1 MGHRVGK
8 DLYRELH
15 RKIDGLSMRAPW
27 NETFYAIV
35 KELYS
40 EEEANVI
47 VKMPYGLSPLKRI
60 ALLSG
65 KDEKR
70 LSEMLKGLASKG
82 LVIDIFRGDTAYYM
96 PSPMI
101 IGIFEF
107 TMMRTGNNFDV
118 KKMARLFH
126 EYLSSDN
133 SFYSA
138 NMSGGNMFSVLR
150 VIPHEEG
157 FRPEHAVEVLD
168 YEKARTIIENTKRF
182 GIGICSCRHE
192 KHHLDE
198 EACKVPLETCT
209 SFGFSADYLI
219 RNKLARKSTKSEML
233 ENLVQ
238 SRELG
243 LVLSADNIQKNV
255 QYMCHC
261 CACCCNYLAGL
272 SRWGYT
278 EAVIT
283 SSYLARPNDLECN
296 GCKICYIACPVRAI
310 KMEELIPPEPKR
322 KRKPIVNENWCI
334 GCGVCTLKCKTKS
347 MHLVSRKQ
355 RVITPQDTFEK
366 TILQTLEK
374 GTLHNIIFDN
384 PNSVSQDFMRALVGG
399 FLRLSPVKK
408 ALVSNALRSRFLSA
422 MKYGVKSQGKDSLT
436 EV

>member
-8 DLYRELH
+8 SLYRELH

-27 NETFYAIV
+27 NETFHAIV

-40 EEEANVI
+40 EEEADVI

-65 KDEKR
+65 RDEKR
-70 LSEMLKGLASKG
+70 LSEVLNGLANKG
-82 LVIDIFRGDTAYYM
+82 LVIDICREDTAYYM
-96 PSPMI
+96 PSPMV

-107 TMMRTGNNFDV
+107 TMMRTGNDFDP
-118 KKMARLFH
+118 KKMAQLFH

-133 SFYSA
+133 SFYAA
-138 NMSGGNMFSVLR
+138 NMSGGNNFSVLR

-157 FRPEHAVEVLD
+157 FRLKDAVEVLD
-168 YEKARTIIENTKRF
+168 YEKARNIIENTKRF

-198 EACKVPLETCT
+198 KKCKVPLETCT
-209 SFGFSADYLI
+209 SFGFGVDYLV
-219 RNKLARKSTKSEML
+219 RNKLAREVTKSEML
-233 ENLVQ
+233 ESLAR

-243 LVLSADNIQKNV
+243 LVLSADNVQKNV
-255 QYMCHC
+255 QYICHC

-272 SRWGYT
+272 SKWGYT

-283 SSYLARPNDLECN
+283 SSYLARSDDSECN
-296 GCKICYIACPVRAI
+296 GCSICSTACPVKAI
-310 KMEELIPPEPKR
+310 KMEELTPPEPQR
-322 KRKPIVNENWCI
+322 KKKPIVNESWCI
-334 GCGVCTLKCKTKS
+334 GCGVCTLKCKTRS
-347 MHLVSRKQ
+347 MHLVPRKQ
-355 RVITPQDTFEK
+355 RVITPQGTFEK
-366 TILQTLEK
+366 TILQSLEK

-399 FLRLSPVKK
+399 FLRLNPVKK

-422 MKYGVKSQGKDSLT
+422 MKSGVKSQGKGWLT
-436 EV
+436 EM

>member
-8 DLYRELH
+8 NLYRELH

-27 NETFYAIV
+27 NETFHAIV

-40 EEEANVI
+40 EEEADVI

-70 LSEMLKGLASKG
+70 LSEVLNGLANKG
-82 LVIDIFRGDTAYYM
+82 LVIDIFREDTAYYM

-107 TMMRTGNNFDV
+107 TMMRTGNDFDP
-118 KKMARLFH
+118 KKMAKLFH

-133 SFYSA
+133 SFYAA
-138 NMSGGNMFSVLR
+138 NMSGGNTFSVLR

-157 FRPEHAVEVLD
+157 FRPEDAVEVLD
-168 YEKARTIIENTKRF
+168 YEKARTIIENAKRF

-198 EACKVPLETCT
+198 KKCKVPLETCT
-209 SFGFSADYLI
+209 TFGFGVDYLV
-219 RNKLARKSTKSEML
+219 RNRLAREATKSEML
-233 ENLVQ
+233 ENLAR

-243 LVLSADNIQKNV
+243 LVLSADNVQKNV

-283 SSYLARPNDLECN
+283 SSYLARPDDSECN
-296 GCKICYIACPVRAI
+296 GCKICSIACPVNAI
-310 KMEELIPPEPKR
+310 KMEELTPPEPKR
-322 KRKPIVNENWCI
+322 KRKPIVNESWCI

-347 MHLVSRKQ
+347 MHLVPRKQ

-422 MKYGVKSQGKDSLT
+422 MKSGVKSQGKGWLT
-436 EV
+436 EM